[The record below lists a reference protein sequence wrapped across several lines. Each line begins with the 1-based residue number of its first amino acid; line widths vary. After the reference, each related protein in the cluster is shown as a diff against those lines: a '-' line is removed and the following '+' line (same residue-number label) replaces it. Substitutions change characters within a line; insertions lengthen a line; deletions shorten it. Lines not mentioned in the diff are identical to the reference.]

1 MRTTKADK
9 RVEGARCLV
18 TAAFGGPGHRR
29 GQKRLLESLGEV
41 GYCGHKHVW
50 CDEFPPGCPP
60 HGEVPYAF
68 KTHMLALA
76 AGQGHNILLWCDA
89 SVWFVRTLNLLFD
102 KIEDQGYYVAEVV
115 DGHKLGTWCSDA
127 ALKAVGFSRDEAMDV
142 PLVYG
147 GLYGYDLRTDIGTAI
162 SALMVKHAMNGAFVG
177 DWTNERKQASG
188 DPRCRG
194 HRHDQSVLSAV
205 AFRLGLEVD
214 RSPGMFVMDAHESRT
229 EKTVAVCRG
238 MA

>member
-1 MRTTKADK
+1 MVSKADK
-9 RVEGARCLV
+9 RVEETRCLV

-68 KTHMLALA
+68 KTHMLSIA
-76 AGQGHNILLWCDA
+76 ASQGHNVLLWCDA
-89 SVWFVRTLNLLFD
+89 SVWFVKTPDLIFD
-102 KIEDQGYYVAEVV
+102 KIIEQGYYVAEITNGP
-115 DGHKLGTWCSDA
+115 DLGTWCSDK
-127 ALKAVGFSRDEAMDV
+127 ALCAVGFSRDEAMDV

-147 GLYGYDLRTDIGTAI
+147 GFYGYDLRTEVGTVL
-162 SALMVKHAMNGAFVG
+162 SSLMTKHAMNGAFVG
-177 DWTNERKQASG
+177 DWTNERKQVSA
-188 DPRCRG
+188 DVRVHG

-205 AFRLGLEVD
+205 VFRLGLKAD
-214 RSPGMFVMDAHESRT
+214 RSPGMFVMDAHEPHT
-229 EKTVAVCRG
+229 EKTVAVARG
-238 MA
+238 TA